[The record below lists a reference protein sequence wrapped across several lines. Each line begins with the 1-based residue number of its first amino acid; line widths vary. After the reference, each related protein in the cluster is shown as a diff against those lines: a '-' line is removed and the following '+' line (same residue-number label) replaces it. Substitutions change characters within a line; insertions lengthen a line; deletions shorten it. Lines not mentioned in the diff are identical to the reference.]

1 MFDTRLV
8 ILVALAYLG
17 LLFAIAYYGDR
28 RAESGRSLIRSPVV
42 YTFSLAV
49 YCTSWTFYGAV
60 GTAAR
65 RGIEFLTIYTGPT
78 IVFLG
83 WWFLLRKI
91 VRISKSQRITSIAD
105 FIASRYGKSALL
117 GMLVTVIAV
126 IGTMPYVALQLKAVS
141 TSFAVLV
148 SYDRLGDV
156 VSAFRRR
163 RCFPTSRS

>member
-1 MFDTRLV
+1 MLNTPIVV
-8 ILVALAYLG
+8 IVALAYLG
-17 LLFAIAYYGDR
+17 ILFGIAWFGDR
-28 RAESGRSLIRSPVV
+28 LARTGRSLIRSPIV

-65 RGIEFLTIYTGPT
+65 RGVEFITIYTGPT

-91 VRISKSQRITSIAD
+91 ARIAKSQRVTSIAD

-117 GMLVTVIAV
+117 GMLVTVVAMV
-126 IGTMPYVALQLKAVS
+126 GTMPYIALQLKAVS

-148 SYDRLGDV
+148 NL
-156 VSAFRRR
+156 
-163 RCFPTSRS
+163 FPVR